1 MSDDSLVAALAR
13 AQANFGPIGKGHT
26 NDHFRSKYAD
36 IADVLA
42 IVRPVLAAEGIAVS
56 QPTRITEHGCELV
69 TVLLKGSER
78 MESAFPMPTNL
89 KPQDTLSWL
98 TYLRR
103 GQLCSML
110 GIHPSG
116 EDDDGNGAQASQPVT
131 KRTKVTTSSKP
142 REQAPIPDG
151 EVLSFD
157 QLVEVREFFDGM
169 PDDVR
174 KARKQQF
181 KARFGDPQTVGADQW
196 PDVQAFMTEEP
207 FG

>member
-13 AQANFGPIGKGHT
+13 AQANFKPIGKGHT

-69 TVLLKGSER
+69 TVLLKGSDR

-116 EDDDGNGAQASQPVT
+116 EDDDGNGAQASKPVT
-131 KRTKVTTSSKP
+131 KHTKVTTSATP

-151 EVLSFD
+151 DLLGFD
-157 QLVEVREFFDGM
+157 QLTKIKDHFDSVED
-169 PDDVR
+169 PTVR
-174 KARKQQF
+174 KARKQAF
-181 KARFGDPQTVGADQW
+181 IERFGDPKHLLADRW
-196 PDVQAFMTEEP
+196 ADVDSFMQEAP
-207 FG
+207 F